1 MVACTAFIFER
12 ENLNNKKSWEF
23 NFSFFVY
30 ANASDILWLTGEQKN
45 QRSGAIQPSI

>member
-30 ANASDILWLTGEQKN
+30 ANDILWLTGEQKN